1 MEKPTIEKMNSVIA
15 EYNGTVEI
23 FNDSKKGK
31 INLYHNELINS
42 NIGYEIHELKYH
54 SSLDWLY
61 PVWQKVK
68 KDEKYLY
75 KVDAISFEI
84 SGRIDVIEL
93 LLSNAATISEIH
105 EAIYNA
111 IVWLNDNTLNQTK

>member
-61 PVWQKVK
+61 PVYCKLVKEEKVSK
-68 KDEKYLY
+68 
-75 KVDAISFEI
+75 SEI
-84 SGRIDVIEL
+84 YEYSQVIKQINEL
-93 LLSNAATISEIH
+93 FKFAAPISELH

>member
-1 MEKPTIEKMNSVIA
+1 MERPTIEQMNSVIA
-15 EYNGTVEI
+15 EYNGTVKI

-61 PVWQKVK
+61 PVWQKMANDLIDILLIHK
-68 KDEKYLY
+68 IKDL
-75 KVDAISFEI
+75 F
-84 SGRIDVIEL
+84 
-93 LLSNAATISEIH
+93 SNAAPISELH

-111 IVWLNDNTLNQTK
+111 IVFLNDNKLNQTK